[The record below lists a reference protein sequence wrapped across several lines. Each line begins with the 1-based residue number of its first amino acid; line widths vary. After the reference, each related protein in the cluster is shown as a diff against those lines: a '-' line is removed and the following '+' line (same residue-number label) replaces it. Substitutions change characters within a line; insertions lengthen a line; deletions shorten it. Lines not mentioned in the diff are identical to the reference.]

1 MQRYEINLKRQN
13 DINKMSQYLAVL
25 FFCCIFAAQNERYD
39 PIEFATDSSEG
50 KDRERTDE
58 DLGRVA
64 SSVCGADSR
73 GVGAAAFRGLPR
85 RGEGLHGCAD
95 GE

>member
-13 DINKMSQYLAVL
+13 DINKMSQYLSVL

-50 KDRERTDE
+50 KD
-58 DLGRVA
+58 
-64 SSVCGADSR
+64 
-73 GVGAAAFRGLPR
+73 
-85 RGEGLHGCAD
+85 
-95 GE
+95 